1 MRKILNNFII
11 IFAIISL
18 CSCHDSKETNK
29 SITFIDCGYISNN
42 MGDVYGLI
50 IKHDSI
56 YSCVKTNTVD
66 KSFYTYSALERESND
81 FDSFVDNLTLLADRY
96 DQSKNDNVV
105 DGESYTLII
114 ENGSTQKK
122 YFFYSSLMTDSLFE
136 KIKMFKDYSKSLDF
150 KPINEFTFPTNE
162 MCIETEL
169 EPNPFG

>member
-18 CSCHDSKETNK
+18 CSCHDSKEINK

-42 MGDVYGLI
+42 MGNVYGLI

-66 KSFYTYSALERESND
+66 KSFYTYSALEKASND
-81 FDSFVDNLTLLADRY
+81 FNSFVDNLTLLADKY
-96 DQSKNDNVV
+96 DQSENENVV
-105 DGESYTLII
+105 DGSNYVLII
-114 ENGSTQKK
+114 KNDNIEKK
-122 YFFYSSLMTDSLFE
+122 YHFNSILMTDSLFE
-136 KIKMFKDYSKSLDF
+136 KIKMFKDYSEYLDF
-150 KPINEFTFPTNE
+150 KPVNKFAFPTNE

-169 EPNPFG
+169 EPNPFE